1 MTNEVSAR
9 EIVLE
14 MLLMV
19 TKEGKSSHLVLNDV
33 LSKYAYLPKN
43 ERSFIKRLFMGTL
56 EDMYELDYIINY
68 ISSTRTNKMKPVILN
83 LLRMAVYQIFY
94 MDSVPDNAAVNEAV
108 NLAGKRGFK
117 NLKGFMN
124 GVLRNIIR
132 KKDAI
137 EYPSRDNFDEYMEV
151 KYSMPREL
159 IKILLKDYSEDE
171 IDEIGKASNV
181 KRDVVIRVNTTKISV
196 EEYMLKLKDAKV
208 ITEQSEKFKEA
219 LILKDFDMIETL
231 PGYDEG
237 EFYVQ
242 DISSMEAID
251 AIGLTKGLN
260 VVDVCAAPGGKSIM
274 AAILMENEGNIV
286 SRDLSEYKID
296 RIRENVERV
305 GLDIIKPEVHDALSL
320 DTSMKD
326 KMDVVIAD
334 LPCSGIGVIAKKPD
348 IKYNV
353 NLTGIDELSKLQEK
367 ILDTVKNYVK
377 TGGKLLFSTCTITKA
392 ENVNNTKAFLAK
404 NPEFELL
411 KEKQI
416 MPSNVQDGFY
426 YALMQRKYG
435 NN

>member
-1 MTNEVSAR
+1 VTNEVSAR

-68 ISSTRTNKMKPVILN
+68 ISSTRTNKMKPIILN

-132 KKDAI
+132 KKDTI
-137 EYPSRDNFDEYMEV
+137 EYPSRDNFDEFMEV

-159 IKILLKDYSEDE
+159 IKILLKDYSKDE
-171 IDEIGKASNV
+171 IEEIGKASKV

-196 EEYMLKLKDAKV
+196 EDYMLKLKDAKV
-208 ITEQSEKFKEA
+208 TANQSEKFKEA
-219 LILKDFDMIETL
+219 LIVKDFDMIETL

-377 TGGKLLFSTCTITKA
+377 SGGKLLFSTCTITKA
-392 ENVNNTKAFLAK
+392 ENVNNTKAFLTK

-416 MPSNVQDGFY
+416 MPGNVQDGFY
-426 YALMQRKYG
+426 YALMKRK
-435 NN
+435 

>member
-1 MTNEVSAR
+1 
-9 EIVLE
+9 
-14 MLLMV
+14 
-19 TKEGKSSHLVLNDV
+19 
-33 LSKYAYLPKN
+33 
-43 ERSFIKRLFMGTL
+43 
-56 EDMYELDYIINY
+56 
-68 ISSTRTNKMKPVILN
+68 
-83 LLRMAVYQIFY
+83 
-94 MDSVPDNAAVNEAV
+94 
-108 NLAGKRGFK
+108 
-117 NLKGFMN
+117 
-124 GVLRNIIR
+124 
-132 KKDAI
+132 
-137 EYPSRDNFDEYMEV
+137 
-151 KYSMPREL
+151 
-159 IKILLKDYSEDE
+159 
-171 IDEIGKASNV
+171 
-181 KRDVVIRVNTTKISV
+181 
-196 EEYMLKLKDAKV
+196 MLKLKDAKV
-208 ITEQSEKFKEA
+208 TANQSEKFKEA

-416 MPSNVQDGFY
+416 IPDSIQDGFY
-426 YALMQRKYG
+426 YALMKRK
-435 NN
+435 

>member
-132 KKDAI
+132 KKDTI

-196 EEYMLKLKDAKV
+196 EDYMLKLKDAKV
-208 ITEQSEKFKEA
+208 TANQSKKFKEA

-377 TGGKLLFSTCTITKA
+377 SGGKLLFSTCTITKA

-416 MPSNVQDGFY
+416 IPDSIQDGFY
-426 YALMQRKYG
+426 YALMKRK
-435 NN
+435 

>member
-132 KKDAI
+132 KKDTI

-181 KRDVVIRVNTTKISV
+181 KRDVVIRVNTTRISV
-196 EEYMLKLKDAKV
+196 EDYMLKLKDAKV
-208 ITEQSEKFKEA
+208 TADQSEKFKEA

-353 NLTGIDELSKLQEK
+353 NLTGLDELSKLQEK

-392 ENVNNTKAFLAK
+392 ENVNNTKAFLTK

-416 MPSNVQDGFY
+416 IPDSIQDGFY
-426 YALMQRKYG
+426 YALMKRK
-435 NN
+435 

>member
-19 TKEGKSSHLVLNDV
+19 NKEGKSSHLVLNDV

-132 KKDAI
+132 KKDMI
-137 EYPSRDNFDEYMEV
+137 DHPSRDNFDDYMEV

-159 IKILLKDYSEDE
+159 IKILLKDYSKDE
-171 IDEIGKASNV
+171 IEEIGKASKV

-196 EEYMLKLKDAKV
+196 EDYMLKLKDAKV
-208 ITEQSEKFKEA
+208 TANQSEKFKEA
-219 LILKDFDMIETL
+219 LIVKDFDLIETL

-274 AAILMENEGNIV
+274 AAILMENEGNII
-286 SRDLSEYKID
+286 SRDLSEYKAD
-296 RIRENVERV
+296 RIRENVERI

-320 DTSMKD
+320 DSDMVD

-353 NLTGIDELSKLQEK
+353 NLTGIDELAALQEK

-377 TGGKLLFSTCTITKA
+377 SGGRILFSTCTITKA

>member
-19 TKEGKSSHLVLNDV
+19 TKEGKESHLVLNDV

-132 KKDAI
+132 KKDTI

-171 IDEIGKASNV
+171 IDEIGKASKV

-196 EEYMLKLKDAKV
+196 EDYMLKLKDAKV
-208 ITEQSEKFKEA
+208 TANQSEKFKEA
-219 LILKDFDMIETL
+219 LIIKDFDMIETL

-286 SRDLSEYKID
+286 SRDLSEYKVD

-377 TGGKLLFSTCTITKA
+377 SGGKLLFSTCTITKA

-416 MPSNVQDGFY
+416 IPDSIQDGFY
-426 YALMQRKYG
+426 YALMKRK
-435 NN
+435 

>member
-132 KKDAI
+132 KKDTI
-137 EYPSRDNFDEYMEV
+137 EYPSRDNFDEFMEV

-196 EEYMLKLKDAKV
+196 EDYMLKLKDAKV
-208 ITEQSEKFKEA
+208 TANQSEKFKEA
-219 LILKDFDMIETL
+219 LIIKDFDMIETL

-286 SRDLSEYKID
+286 SRDLSEYKVD

-377 TGGKLLFSTCTITKA
+377 RGGKLLFSTCTITKA

-416 MPSNVQDGFY
+416 IPDSIQDGFY
-426 YALMQRKYG
+426 YALMQRKQG

>member
-19 TKEGKSSHLVLNDV
+19 TREGKESHLVLNDV

-132 KKDAI
+132 KKDTI

-171 IDEIGKASNV
+171 IDEIGKASKV

-196 EEYMLKLKDAKV
+196 EDYMLKLKDAKV
-208 ITEQSEKFKEA
+208 TANQSEKFKEA

-286 SRDLSEYKID
+286 SRDLSEYKVD

-377 TGGKLLFSTCTITKA
+377 RGGKLLFSTCTITKA

-416 MPSNVQDGFY
+416 IPDSIQDGFY
-426 YALMQRKYG
+426 YALMQRK
-435 NN
+435 

>member
-19 TKEGKSSHLVLNDV
+19 TREGKSSHLVLNDV

-132 KKDAI
+132 KKDTI

-196 EEYMLKLKDAKV
+196 EDYMLKLKDAKV
-208 ITEQSEKFKEA
+208 TANQSEKFKEA

-416 MPSNVQDGFY
+416 IPDSIQDGFY
-426 YALMQRKYG
+426 YALMKRK
-435 NN
+435 